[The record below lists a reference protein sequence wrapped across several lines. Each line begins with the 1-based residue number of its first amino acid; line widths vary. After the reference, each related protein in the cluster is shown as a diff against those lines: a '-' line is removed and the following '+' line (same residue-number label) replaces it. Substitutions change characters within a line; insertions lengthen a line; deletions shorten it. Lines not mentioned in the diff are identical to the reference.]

1 MRIVIG
7 HCRSIAAVAACCC
20 AVVSAT
26 VWTAL
31 ADEGGVSFWLP
42 GTYGSLAAVPAVPGW
57 SFSTFNYYDSVTA
70 SKGADFV
77 RGGGIV
83 AGVNSRIDFLFV
95 NPAYVFTTPVLGGQ
109 ASLSVGAL
117 VGPNT
122 TSAFGTV
129 TGTDGA
135 SISGS
140 RSDSVFGVGDLYPT
154 GSLRWSQGVNNVMTY
169 LTGDIPVGLYNA
181 QNLANLGI
189 GHGAIDAGGGYT
201 YFDTQ
206 TGHEFSAVIGA
217 TYNLINWATQYKN
230 GIDAHLDWGASQF
243 LSASLQVGAVGY
255 VYDQLTGDSG
265 SGAKLGPFESR
276 VIGIGPQVGYL
287 FPVAGMQGYVNLKG
301 YGEFD
306 ARNRPSGWNA
316 WLTLSISPMTPPPAK
331 N

>member
-1 MRIVIG
+1 MSRPGRLVLAG
-7 HCRSIAAVAACCC
+7 LAIAAASPQRAM
-20 AVVSAT
+20 
-26 VWTAL
+26 

-42 GTYGSLAAVPAVPGW
+42 GTYGSLAAVPAAPGW
-57 SFSTFNYYDSVTA
+57 SFSAFDYYASVSA
-70 SKGADFV
+70 GGSADFV

-83 AGVNSRIDFLFV
+83 AGVKSFGDSVFV
-95 NPAYVFTTPVLGGQ
+95 SPTYVFAAPVLGGQ
-109 ASLSVGAL
+109 ASLGMGAFI
-117 VGPNT
+117 GPNT
-122 TSAFGTV
+122 TSASGTV
-129 TGTDGA
+129 TGPGGA
-135 SISGS
+135 SLLGG
-140 RSDSVFGVGDLYPT
+140 RSDSVFGVGDLYPV

-169 LTGDIPVGLYNA
+169 VTGDIPVGLYNA

-217 TYNLINWATQYKN
+217 TYNLINPSTQYKN
-230 GIDAHLDWGASQF
+230 GIDGHLDWGASQF

-276 VIGIGPQVGYL
+276 VIGIGPQIGYL

-316 WLTLSISPMTPPPAK
+316 WLTLSISPTAPATK